1 MSQSATNPFLIVGVL
16 GGMGPEAT
24 VDFMAKILSF
34 TSAERDQDHIR
45 MLVDNN
51 PGVPDRQVALTGD
64 GEDPGAVLGAMA
76 KGLENQGA
84 QFLVM
89 PCNTAHAWAPAIRN
103 AVGIPLVS
111 IIDETVR
118 ACSGFESVG
127 LLSTAGCLE
136 SRVYQDGLE
145 SAGKQL
151 VLPTADELSQI
162 MELVYAVKGG
172 SAGEAAFAGMAAI
185 GQAMIDRGAAAI
197 IAGCTE
203 IPLILDPGRLSAP
216 LIMSTDVL
224 ARATV
229 AIARGER
236 KLESLGLQGKNKNGT
251 DIR

>member
-1 MSQSATNPFLIVGVL
+1 MSNSATKPFLTVGVL
-16 GGMGPEAT
+16 GGMGPDAT
-24 VDFMAKILSF
+24 VDFMAKVLNF
-34 TSAERDQDHIR
+34 TSAARDQDHIR

-51 PGVPDRQVALTGD
+51 PAVPDRQIALTGD
-64 GEDPGAVLGAMA
+64 GEDPGALLGAMA
-76 KGLENQGA
+76 KGLESQGA

-89 PCNTAHAWAPAIRN
+89 PCNTAHAWARDIRG

-118 ACSGFESVG
+118 ACSGFDSVG

-145 SAGKQL
+145 FAGKRL
-151 VLPTADELSQI
+151 VLPTADELSEI

-172 SAGEAAFAGMAAI
+172 DADEAAFARMAAI
-185 GQAMIDRGAAAI
+185 GQAMIDRGATAI
-197 IAGCTE
+197 VAGCTE
-203 IPLILDPGRLSAP
+203 IPLILDPARLSVP
-216 LIMSTDVL
+216 VIMSTDVL

-236 KLESLGLQGKNKNGT
+236 QLP
-251 DIR
+251 